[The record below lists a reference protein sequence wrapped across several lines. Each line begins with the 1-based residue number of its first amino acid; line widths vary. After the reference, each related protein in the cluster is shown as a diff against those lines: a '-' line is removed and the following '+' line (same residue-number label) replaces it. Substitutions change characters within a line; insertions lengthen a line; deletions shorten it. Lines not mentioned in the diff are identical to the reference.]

1 MLIYEYILS
10 LYPYFSFHEV
20 AKTEFTESPNSYSI
34 DIDLDRISSNE
45 EYEIKI
51 EEATGVHIPASKMR
65 KLPAMSNDGTIQTPN
80 GIRYKI
86 INTKTKPSIKYI
98 QYIQPDGNYALSG
111 EAVKL
116 PNGKFYNGKN
126 GMILQQQEPNVFI
139 NEEFSIIADKE
150 EIELQF
156 LTSDTLDFDFGY
168 IF

>member
-10 LYPYFSFHEV
+10 LYPYFPFYEV
-20 AKTEFTESPNSYSI
+20 PSTEFTESHNSYSI
-34 DIDLDRISSNE
+34 NIDSDRISANE

-51 EEATGVHIPASKMR
+51 DEATGVNIPASKMR

-86 INTKTKPSIKYI
+86 I
-98 QYIQPDGNYALSG
+98 QYIQPDGNYALTG

-116 PNGKFYNGKN
+116 PSGKIYKGRNGT
-126 GMILQQQEPNVFI
+126 ILQQQEPNFFI
-139 NEEFSIIADKE
+139 NEEFSVIADNE